1 MEIKNEKENNI
12 SNQDKISVLYESIKK
27 EIISYKLS
35 NSKRGYYFDIK
46 LNEKVKVIKIFLTL
60 LRKTEINHHEED
72 IDFLIICDENFPVK
86 EPKVFCLTNVIN
98 NLLTFILSIFSI

>member
-1 MEIKNEKENNI
+1 MEIKNDKNNII
-12 SNQDKISVLYESIKK
+12 SNQDKLSTLYESIKK
-27 EIISYKLS
+27 EIISYKFS

-46 LNEKVKVIKIFLTL
+46 LNEKTKEIKIFLTL
-60 LRKTEINHHEED
+60 TKKTEVNHHEED

-98 NLLTFILSIFSI
+98 IL

>member
-1 MEIKNEKENNI
+1 MEIKNDKDNII
-12 SNQDKISVLYESIKK
+12 SNPDKLSTLYESIKK

-46 LNEKVKVIKIFLTL
+46 LNEKTKEIKIFLTL
-60 LRKTEINHHEED
+60 TKKTEINHHEED
-72 IDFLIICDENFPVK
+72 IDFIIICEENFPVK

-98 NLLTFILSIFSI
+98 IL